1 MSDNPT
7 TMRLLLE
14 LLLLATS
21 WINTVCS
28 FSPPSWSLQTS
39 KTCLTTQLAQSAND
53 EFHSGNVS
61 RSHGTSYISE
71 ISRRDLEERKLK
83 GRRIPRGPVLS
94 SSTEAEQR
102 YHPIPLNDTN
112 GNRSG
117 KQHQIDSVDSMG
129 TVYSSLESMTNLLR
143 EMRTTQTVQSAD
155 VKGLSRRMTDMTSRL
170 DGIEGRGVGKRNV
183 HGDINNVDAT
193 RRKRED
199 VSVRIARLE
208 AELDRINRLD
218 TVIDNEADDE
228 MLNDDIVLNASAN
241 NNDLAVTMM
250 RVAQLEAELD
260 RIDSTVQ
267 AMEGRLNVQG
277 EVVERMVQE
286 SRYPDPRP
294 PPPSSFVERRDIL
307 VSPPPE
313 RTMIDDGSV
322 YYQERNYRRGSNS
335 VNERSEGHYYDQPNT
350 SFLSAFSKADN
361 ERRREFHPFA
371 NSRLR
376 QQNTI
381 GANAN
386 NEMPTRGIWSA
397 PGSGGGSPRDNN
409 QPWGRRY
416 NWELSPQSQ
425 PPPIHRMMFPG
436 YHDNMRYIDEDGP
449 MRREDDYYC
458 DNDMY
463 EF

>member
-1 MSDNPT
+1 MV
-7 TMRLLLE
+7 LA

-39 KTCLTTQLAQSAND
+39 KTCLTTELAQSAND
-53 EFHSGNVS
+53 NAGELGNVS

-71 ISRRDLEERKLK
+71 ISRRDLETRKLK
-83 GRRIPRGPVLS
+83 GWRIPQGPVLS
-94 SSTEAEQR
+94 SSTEAEENWR
-102 YHPIPLNDTN
+102 IDDK
-112 GNRSG
+112 GRENRSR
-117 KQHQIDSVDSMG
+117 KQHQIDSVDGMG

-143 EMRTTQTVQSAD
+143 EMRSSQTVQSAD

-170 DGIEGRGVGKRNV
+170 DGIEGRRVGKRNV
-183 HGDINNVDAT
+183 HGDNNNVDVT

-218 TVIDNEADDE
+218 TVIDNDDDDE
-228 MLNDDIVLNASAN
+228 ILNDDSVFNASAN
-241 NNDLAVTMM
+241 DNNDLAATMM

-267 AMEGRLNVQG
+267 AMEGRFNAQG
-277 EVVERMVQE
+277 EVFDMMVQE
-286 SRYPDPRP
+286 STRYPDPRP
-294 PPPSSFVERRDIL
+294 PSDIL
-307 VSPPPE
+307 ISPPPE
-313 RTMIDDGSV
+313 RRMIDDGSV

-376 QQNTI
+376 QRNTI

-397 PGSGGGSPRDNN
+397 PGSGGGSPRDIN

-416 NWELSPQSQ
+416 NWELSPQS
-425 PPPIHRMMFPG
+425 MFPE
-436 YHDNMRYIDEDGP
+436 YYDNMPYIDEDGP

>member
-1 MSDNPT
+1 
-7 TMRLLLE
+7 
-14 LLLLATS
+14 
-21 WINTVCS
+21 
-28 FSPPSWSLQTS
+28 
-39 KTCLTTQLAQSAND
+39 
-53 EFHSGNVS
+53 
-61 RSHGTSYISE
+61 
-71 ISRRDLEERKLK
+71 
-83 GRRIPRGPVLS
+83 VLS

-143 EMRTTQTVQSAD
+143 EMRTSQTVQSAD

-277 EVVERMVQE
+277 EVVDRMVQE
-286 SRYPDPRP
+286 RTRYPDPR
-294 PPPSSFVERRDIL
+294 PPSSFVERRDIL
-307 VSPPPE
+307 ISPPPG
-313 RTMIDDGSV
+313 RRMIDDGSV

-397 PGSGGGSPRDNN
+397 PGSPRDNN
-409 QPWGRRY
+409 QTWGRRY

-425 PPPIHRMMFPG
+425 PPPIHRMMFPE
-436 YHDNMRYIDEDGP
+436 YHDNMPYIDEDGP